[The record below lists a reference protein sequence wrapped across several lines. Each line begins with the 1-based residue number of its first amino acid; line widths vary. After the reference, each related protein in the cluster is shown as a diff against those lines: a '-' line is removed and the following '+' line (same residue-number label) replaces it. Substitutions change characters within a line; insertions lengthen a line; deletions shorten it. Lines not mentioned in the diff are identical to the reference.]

1 LLAYPARQ
9 VRKPIRNPMGVAIA
23 KAHIALIASM
33 GISGGTSWA
42 SAARTGHASA
52 TVSAKSIIT
61 YASFLCVFS
70 PPSRLRFGA
79 WLPWGERR
87 ERRSFPASRPSA

>member
-9 VRKPIRNPMGVAIA
+9 VKKAMKKPTGVAIA
-23 KAHIALIASM
+23 TDHIALIAST
-33 GISGGTSWA
+33 GISGGVSA
-42 SAARTGHASA
+42 SAANAGYASA
-52 TVSAKSIIT
+52 TVNAISIIT
-61 YASFLCVFS
+61 DASFLCVFS

-79 WLPWGERR
+79 WLLVGEKG